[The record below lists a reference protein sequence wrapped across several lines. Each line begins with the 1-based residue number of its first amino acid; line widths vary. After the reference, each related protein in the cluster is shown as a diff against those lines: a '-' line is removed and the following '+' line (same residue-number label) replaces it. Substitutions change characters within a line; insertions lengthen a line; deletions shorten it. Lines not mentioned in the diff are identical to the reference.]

1 MKYATTRYIC
11 SLLSLDE
18 LLEMQRACMTL
29 KECALHDQITLEE
42 INAELE
48 RRIKYADV
56 QRSPKAG

>member
-1 MKYATTRYIC
+1 MKTATTRYIC

-18 LLEMQRACMTL
+18 LLEMQRGCMIL
-29 KECALHDQITLEE
+29 KEFALHDPITLEE

-48 RRIKYADV
+48 RRVKYADV

>member
-1 MKYATTRYIC
+1 MKTATTRYIC

-18 LLEMQRACMTL
+18 LFEMQKGCIIL
-29 KECALHDQITLEE
+29 KDFVLHDPITLEE

-56 QRSPKAG
+56 PRSPKAG

>member
-1 MKYATTRYIC
+1 MRMATTRYIC

-18 LLEMQRACMTL
+18 LLEKQRACIIL
-29 KECALHDQITLEE
+29 KEVALHDPITLEE

-48 RRIKYADV
+48 RRVKYADV

>member
-1 MKYATTRYIC
+1 MATTRYIC

-18 LLEMQRACMTL
+18 LLEKQRACIIL
-29 KECALHDQITLEE
+29 KEVALHDPITLEE

-48 RRIKYADV
+48 RRVKYADV

>member
-1 MKYATTRYIC
+1 MATTRYIC

-18 LLEMQRACMTL
+18 LLDKQKACMML
-29 KECALHDQITLEE
+29 KEVALHDPITLEE

-48 RRIKYADV
+48 RRVKYADV